1 MVTLGSRQGGFCE
14 THKEN
19 NTHKCNIQAKINQ
32 GSFSTNRRL
41 IPWKVGIAQV
51 KRAYPID
58 PMGLVWDI
66 VKYVSLNGGKT
77 IDGNF

>member
-1 MVTLGSRQGGFCE
+1 MKHTRKT
-14 THKEN
+14 THN
-19 NTHKCNIQAKINQ
+19 KCNTQARSIKALLAP
-32 GSFSTNRRL
+32 T
-41 IPWKVGIAQV
+41 VGIAQV
-51 KRAYPID
+51 KRAYPIN